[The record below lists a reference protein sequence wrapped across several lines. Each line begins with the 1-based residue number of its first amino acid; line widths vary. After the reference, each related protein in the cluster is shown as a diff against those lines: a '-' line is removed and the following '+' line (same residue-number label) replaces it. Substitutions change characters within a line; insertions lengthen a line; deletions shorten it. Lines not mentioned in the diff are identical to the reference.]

1 MAGATMSEASV
12 AETVVHLG
20 LGTGDAHA
28 LLLALAARVTGR
40 DSWRLAHACGRCG
53 SSTHGRPVLVGHPGL
68 VGQSRAPHVSLARAD
83 GHAPVTV
90 CVEAPV
96 GVDLERTG
104 AADGL
109 ESLWEL
115 GDDAD
120 RTRAWVRTEARLK
133 ALGTGFATRRK
144 GLGSPPPVHVEDLD
158 LDDEDG
164 HDQWHSA
171 VATVGP
177 ARLVVATA
185 PHPSRGCPQR
195 STGSGGRAV

>member
-1 MAGATMSEASV
+1 MAEA
-12 AETVVHLG
+12 VVHLG
-20 LGTGDAHA
+20 FGTSDAHA

-40 DSWRLAHACGRCG
+40 DGWRLAHACGRCG

-68 VGQSRAPHVSLARAD
+68 LGQSSAPHASLARAD
-83 GHAPVTV
+83 GHALVAV

-115 GDDAD
+115 CDDAD

-133 ALGTGFATRRK
+133 ALGTGFATRRRD
-144 GLGSPPPVHVEDLD
+144 LGGPPLVHVEDLD
-158 LDDEDG
+158 LDDGAG
-164 HDQWHSA
+164 HDQWRSA
-171 VATVGP
+171 VAIAGP
-177 ARLVVATA
+177 ARLVVAA
-185 PHPSRGCPQR
+185 AQESRPGRPQR
-195 STGSGGRAV
+195 STGSGGKAV